1 MLTAMLSTQPAGNQP
16 RTSRPTPVPAGG
28 GDTDTLSRGLANDT
42 SSIDDGV
49 GFGKVYEL
57 PRQRGQPRRF
67 ARINGAMIAVFPLSA
82 YVSTKDGE
90 VATVPGGTTYYIGAD
105 WIRRLTTP
113 VHADEAPGL
122 LAAPTA
128 VDLSTSGA
136 VQTRTNTRPSTAER
150 AGEPEAAA
158 PRSIW
163 TDETYRRER
172 IAHLLR
178 P

>member
-1 MLTAMLSTQPAGNQP
+1 MVTAQPGSNP
-16 RTSRPTPVPAGG
+16 SRTARPTPAPTPAGG

-82 YVSTKDGE
+82 YVFTEDGE
-90 VATVPGGTTYYIGAD
+90 VAVTPGGTTYYIGAD

-113 VHADEAPGL
+113 VHVNETPGL

-128 VDLSTSGA
+128 VDLSTSNA
-136 VQTRTNTRPSTAER
+136 VETRPNTRPSVAER
-150 AGEPEAAA
+150 TSEAEAVA

>member
-1 MLTAMLSTQPAGNQP
+1 MVTAQPGSNP
-16 RTSRPTPVPAGG
+16 SRTARPAPTPAGG

-82 YVSTKDGE
+82 YVFTEDGE
-90 VATVPGGTTYYIGAD
+90 VAVTPGGTTYYIGAD

-113 VHADEAPGL
+113 VHVNETPGL

-128 VDLSTSGA
+128 VDLSTSNA
-136 VQTRTNTRPSTAER
+136 VETRPNTRPSVAER
-150 AGEPEAAA
+150 TSEAEAVA